1 MKAYSRYIFG
11 QILTGILFIAFCMT
25 CAVWLTQSLRYIEL
39 IVKHGISFG
48 TFLYLTALLLPS
60 FLVIVLP
67 VALFGAILF
76 TYNKLWMDRE
86 LVILRAVGVSPEA
99 LALPALALSVLVMLA
114 GYALNL
120 YLLPTSYR
128 AFSHLMFSISNE
140 FSAVML
146 QEGKFNVMSDKLTI
160 YVRERQ
166 PDGILVGLII
176 YDTRDKDKPITL
188 IAESGA
194 LFQASDGERAV
205 LTNGS
210 RQQIDRDGKLSI
222 LYFDKYTADFN
233 LAKAV
238 EATWPRPEERYLGDL
253 LHPNPNDPND
263 RNNFDR
269 LIAEGHQRLVTPFYA
284 IVYTLIALSALLSG
298 DFNRQ
303 GQAKRVLAAVFCVL
317 VLEASSIGFLNM
329 AGKTAALLP
338 LVYLNCLVPLVLAFL
353 YLVRPPRK
361 RTPRFPES
369 GDDLAEQG
377 SAAP

>member
-11 QILTGILFIAFCMT
+11 QVVTGILFIAFCMT

-99 LALPALALSVLVMLA
+99 LAVPALALSVLVMLA
-114 GYALNL
+114 GYVLNL

-128 AFSHLMFSISNE
+128 AFAHLMFSINNE

-146 QEGKFNVMSDKLTI
+146 QEGKFNVMTDKLTI

-166 PDGILVGLII
+166 PDGLLVGLII

-233 LAKAV
+233 LAKAIDT
-238 EATWPRPEERYLGDL
+238 TWSRPEERFLGDL
-253 LHPNPNDPND
+253 LHPNINDPND
-263 RNNFDR
+263 RANYGR
-269 LIAEGHQRLVTPFYA
+269 LIAEGHQRIVSPFYA
-284 IVYTLIALSALLSG
+284 IVFTLIALSALLSG

-338 LVYLNCLVPLVLAFL
+338 LVYLNCLVPLGLASL

-361 RTPRFPES
+361 RTPRLPGPSEDF
-369 GDDLAEQG
+369 AELG
-377 SAAP
+377 TPSP

>member
-11 QILTGILFIAFCMT
+11 QVVTGILFIAFCMT

-48 TFLYLTALLLPS
+48 TFIYLTALLLPS

-67 VALFGAILF
+67 VALFGAVLF

-99 LALPALALSVLVMLA
+99 LAVPALILSVLVMLA
-114 GYALNL
+114 GYVLNL

-128 AFSHLMFSISNE
+128 AFAHLMYSINNE

-146 QEGKFNVMSDKLTI
+146 QEGKFNVMTDKLTI

-166 PDGILVGLII
+166 PDGLLVGLII
-176 YDTRDKDKPITL
+176 YDTRDKQKPITL

-194 LFQASDGERAV
+194 LFQGSDGERAV

-238 EATWPRPEERYLGDL
+238 EASWSRPEERYLGDL
-253 LHPNPNDPND
+253 LYPNVKDPND
-263 RNNFDR
+263 RANYDR
-269 LIAEGHQRLVTPFYA
+269 LVAEGHQRIVSPLYA
-284 IVYTLIALSALLSG
+284 IVFTLIALSALLSG

-303 GQAKRVLAAVFCVL
+303 GQAMRVLVAVLCVL
-317 VLEASSIGFLNM
+317 LLEASSIGFLNM
-329 AGKTAALLP
+329 AGKTRALLP
-338 LVYLNCLVPLVLAFL
+338 LVYLNCLAPLVFASL

-361 RTPRFPES
+361 HTPRFPEP
-369 GDDLAEQG
+369 GEGFAEG
-377 SAAP
+377 GTASS

>member
-11 QILTGILFIAFCMT
+11 QVVTGILFIAFCMT

-99 LALPALALSVLVMLA
+99 LAVPALALSVLVMLA
-114 GYALNL
+114 GYVLNL

-128 AFSHLMFSISNE
+128 AFAHLMFSINNE

-146 QEGKFNVMSDKLTI
+146 QEGKFNVMTDKLTI

-166 PDGILVGLII
+166 PDGLLVGLII

-233 LAKAV
+233 LAKAIDT
-238 EATWPRPEERYLGDL
+238 TWSRPEERFLGDL
-253 LHPNPNDPND
+253 LHPNINDPND
-263 RNNFDR
+263 RANYGR
-269 LIAEGHQRLVTPFYA
+269 LIAEGHQRIVSPFYA
-284 IVYTLIALSALLSG
+284 IVFTLIALSALLSG

-338 LVYLNCLVPLVLAFL
+338 LVYLNCLVPLGLASL

-361 RTPRFPES
+361 RTPRLPGPGEDF
-369 GDDLAEQG
+369 AELG
-377 SAAP
+377 TPSP